1 MFFWKLCQA
10 YTRVIS
16 VIKKNNKWKAYKRVT
31 LFHYEYP
38 FSILLRDCYS
48 NQSKIKLLE
57 GSTPDVWNIM
67 SISKAAIEGTFSFL
81 FATSDKLLLNL
92 ADRKDLKN
100 INLDYTGN

>member
-1 MFFWKLCQA
+1 M
-10 YTRVIS
+10 
-16 VIKKNNKWKAYKRVT
+16 NT
-31 LFHYEYP
+31 LSAF
-38 FSILLRDCYS
+38 YS
-48 NQSKIKLLE
+48 ETAIPNQSKIKLLE

-92 ADRKDLKN
+92 TDRKDLKN

>member
-1 MFFWKLCQA
+1 
-10 YTRVIS
+10 
-16 VIKKNNKWKAYKRVT
+16 
-31 LFHYEYP
+31 
-38 FSILLRDCYS
+38 
-48 NQSKIKLLE
+48 
-57 GSTPDVWNIM
+57 M